1 MDTCM
6 SFRYRIAFF
15 SLSFLLTIRCFL
27 GYLYQVHTCVELVVV
42 EIDRFRG
49 YGARNPRERGGCSE
63 RRANANLA
71 QGCDRPC
78 YEVTHHLV

>member
-1 MDTCM
+1 M
-6 SFRYRIAFF
+6 SFRYRIAFL
-15 SLSFLLTIRCFL
+15 SLGFLLTIRCVL

-42 EIDRFRG
+42 EMDQLRG
-49 YGARNPRERGGCSE
+49 YGARNLRERGDCRE
-63 RRANANLA
+63 RCANANLA